1 MGHLYINPKKLFNS
15 TQYGFS
21 QLVVSN
27 VPGKLFFTSGQVALD
42 AEEKIVAND
51 IAGQTRQS
59 LLNLTT
65 AIQEAGGNLKD
76 VMMLRIYF
84 VNNGNFKNEE
94 IGVVLREFFGTEV
107 PPASTWVG
115 VSALARPE
123 FLVEIEAT
131 GMIN

>member
-1 MGHLYINPKKLFNS
+1 MAHTYINPKNLFDS
-15 TQYGFS
+15 RKYGFS
-21 QLVVSN
+21 QVVVSN
-27 VPGKLFFTSGQVALD
+27 VPGKLFFTSGQVSID
-42 AEEKIVAND
+42 TEERMVATD
-51 IAGQTRQS
+51 IAGQTRQA

-65 AIQEAGGNLKD
+65 AVNEAGGNLKD
-76 VMMLRIYF
+76 VMMIRIYF
-84 VNNGNFKNEE
+84 VNNGHFKNEE